1 MIHANHGTSFAL
13 LRGRTI
19 LKRIA
24 TSRKYNMNFGG
35 YVVVWLLLMVL
46 PLLLLCLLE
55 FHGHRFF
62 HIHMMKYYCFRMIPI
77 YKL

>member
-1 MIHANHGTSFAL
+1 MIHESREASPAL
-13 LRGRTI
+13 LSKRTV

-35 YVVVWLLLMVL
+35 DVVVWLLLMAL

-55 FHGHRFF
+55 LHGHRFF
-62 HIHMMKYYCFRMIPI
+62 HIRMMKYYCFRMIPI